1 MKRSVTLSGHR
12 TSLSLEP
19 VFWKLL
25 RLKAAEE
32 ETSLA
37 ALVTTADRTRLAQHQ
52 GLSSAVRVMLAQ
64 WLAAKAGLSLT

>member
-1 MKRSVTLSGHR
+1 MKRSITLSGHR

-19 VFWKLL
+19 VFWNLL

-32 ETSLA
+32 KTSLA
-37 ALVTTADRTRLAQHQ
+37 TLVAAADRVRLAQRQ

-64 WLAAKAGLSLT
+64 WLAAKAGLTL